1 MSKAPSNSDSSNN
14 YEWFLI
20 TLLTVNYNYNYNYNR
35 GLLCAPYKQND
46 GDLHFHDVL
55 TLKAVL
61 NKKKV
66 LRRLL
71 KVSIEHVVVFS
82 SDGSRFQA
90 RGAAT
95 ENALSPSLRVV
106 RRTK

>member
-1 MSKAPSNSDSSNN
+1 MG
-14 YEWFLI
+14 
-20 TLLTVNYNYNYNYNR
+20 NYNYNMD
-35 GLLCAPYKQND
+35 LLYAPYKQND
-46 GDLHFHDVL
+46 GALHCHDVL

-61 NKKKV
+61 NKKV

-90 RGAAT
+90 RGAAS

>member
-1 MSKAPSNSDSSNN
+1 MLNSYFN
-14 YEWFLI
+14 Y
-20 TLLTVNYNYNYNYNR
+20 YNYNR
-35 GLLCAPYKQND
+35 DLLCAPYKQND
-46 GDLHFHDVL
+46 GTLQCHCHEVL
-55 TLKAVL
+55 TIKAVL
-61 NKKKV
+61 NKTV

-71 KVSIEHVVVFS
+71 KVSIENVVVFS